1 MKFGDLRGILQ
12 YVPQFR
18 GRTFV
23 IALDG
28 AVLASSAF
36 SDILLDLAVLSS
48 LNIRVVLVHGAEFQI
63 QRLAEKRGVILTS
76 CNGIG
81 VTDETTMEVSLDA
94 ITRVSSDIMQKL
106 SALKI
111 RAASANA
118 IHAHPAGIRKG
129 VDFGHTGEM
138 EKIDGESIIGFL
150 DQDILPVISPVG
162 YHSAAGTLRLNSDAV
177 AMETASIID
186 ADKMIFMVR
195 ESLDPL
201 FEKLGGRQITSAGAE
216 TFVSS
221 QTDQADWSISKM
233 EHAFEA
239 AKHGIPR
246 THLISIE
253 HEDALLA
260 ELFSN
265 AGVGVM
271 ISDESYQRFREA
283 TPGDIDELM
292 FILRRAVDA
301 DKILRRSREEL
312 LAMLSDFILL
322 EIDGNVVGCV
332 AVHRGNDSSAA
343 EIACMYVKNS
353 HIGQGY
359 GHLLLEEAV
368 RKAAALGAT
377 QMFAISTQAIGFF
390 ELCGFSRKEALAEM
404 PEARREKWETN
415 GRNAVLLV
423 KALD

>member
-28 AVLASSAF
+28 AVVASSAF
-36 SDILLDLAVLSS
+36 SDILLDLAVLRS
-48 LNIRVVLVHGAEFQI
+48 LNIRVVLVHGAELQI
-63 QRLAEKRGVILTS
+63 QRLAEKRGVNLTS

-201 FEKLGGRQITSAGAE
+201 IEKLGGRQITSAGAE

-283 TPGDIDELM
+283 NPGDIDELM
-292 FILRRAVDA
+292 FILRRAVDS

-312 LAMLSDFILL
+312 LAMLGDFILL
-322 EIDGNVVGCV
+322 EIGIVF
-332 AVHRGNDSSAA
+332 
-343 EIACMYVKNS
+343 E
-353 HIGQGY
+353 
-359 GHLLLEEAV
+359 
-368 RKAAALGAT
+368 RK
-377 QMFAISTQAIGFF
+377 
-390 ELCGFSRKEALAEM
+390 
-404 PEARREKWETN
+404 
-415 GRNAVLLV
+415 
-423 KALD
+423 